1 MASFKLVLKSSAER
15 ELRKL
20 PKSEIPR
27 LSNIIQ
33 GLADDPFPYQSL
45 KLSGSANAYRIR
57 VGDYRIVY
65 TVENKVLL
73 VTVIRIAH
81 RRDVYRSL

>member
-1 MASFKLVLKSSAER
+1 MASYRLEFKPSAER

-20 PKSEIPR
+20 GKSVISR
-27 LSNIIQ
+27 ITKSID
-33 GLADDPFPYQSL
+33 GLMDNPFPRQSE

-73 VTVIRIAH
+73 ITVIRIGH
-81 RRDVYRSL
+81 RKEVYRRP

>member
-1 MASFKLVLKSSAER
+1 MASYKLEFKPSAER

-20 PKSEIPR
+20 GKSVIPR
-27 LSNIIQ
+27 ITKAIDA
-33 GLADDPFPYQSL
+33 LADNPFPHQSE

-57 VGDYRIVY
+57 VGDYRIIY

-73 VTVIRIAH
+73 ITIIRIGH
-81 RRDVYRSL
+81 RKEVYRKP